1 MTNQHELFLRDSFL
15 IIFSIFAT
23 IMETKIETTN
33 KDGKILAYDGDELV
47 GQLEFSFDDNVM
59 RIEHT
64 HAFKEG
70 IGIGGLL
77 VSAANDYAVEKGFKV
92 LLVCSFADA
101 WYRRHSQ
108 FSDLS
113 NGKA

>member
-23 IMETKIETTN
+23 IMETKIEIAN
-33 KDGKILAYDGDELV
+33 KNGKILAYDGDNLV

-92 LLVCSFADA
+92 LPVCSFADA

-113 NGKA
+113 NGKV

>member
-1 MTNQHELFLRDSFL
+1 MTNQHELFLNDSFL
-15 IIFSIFAT
+15 IIFSTFA
-23 IMETKIETTN
+23 IVMETKIETTN

-47 GQLEFSFDDNVM
+47 GQLEFSFDDNMM

-64 HAFKEG
+64 YAFKEG

-77 VSAANDYAVEKGFKV
+77 VSTANDYAIKKGFKV
-92 LLVCSFADA
+92 LPVCSFADA

-113 NGKA
+113 NGKV

>member
-1 MTNQHELFLRDSFL
+1 MANQHELSIKSLFMV
-15 IIFSIFAT
+15 IFSIFAT
-23 IMETKIETTN
+23 IMETKIEIAN
-33 KDGKILAYDGDELV
+33 KDGKILAYDGDNLV

-77 VSAANDYAVEKGFKV
+77 VSTANDYAIKKGFKV
-92 LLVCSFADA
+92 LPVCSFADA

-108 FSDLS
+108 FADLLDE
-113 NGKA
+113 NV

>member
-1 MTNQHELFLRDSFL
+1 MTNQHELFLKDSFL

-47 GQLEFSFDDNVM
+47 GQLEFSSDDNVM

-64 HAFKEG
+64 YAFKEG

-92 LLVCSFADA
+92 LSVCSFADA

-113 NGKA
+113 NGKV